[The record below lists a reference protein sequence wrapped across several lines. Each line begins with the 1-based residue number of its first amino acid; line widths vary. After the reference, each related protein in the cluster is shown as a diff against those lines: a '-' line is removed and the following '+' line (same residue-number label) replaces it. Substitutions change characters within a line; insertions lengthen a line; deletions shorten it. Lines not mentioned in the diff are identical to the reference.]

1 VDKKLK
7 TYYFLLN
14 EKEYK
19 KYKTLIKKRHK
30 KEKTKR
36 LTLKLNV
43 KVSENPINKEKVY
56 VDNYLV
62 VGQLSFI
69 HSSIFS
75 IFYYISGCV
84 HCK

>member
-30 KEKTKR
+30 KEKTKI
-36 LTLKLNV
+36 NV
-43 KVSENPINKEKVY
+43 EIK
-56 VDNYLV
+56 
-62 VGQLSFI
+62 
-69 HSSIFS
+69 
-75 IFYYISGCV
+75 
-84 HCK
+84 CKGK